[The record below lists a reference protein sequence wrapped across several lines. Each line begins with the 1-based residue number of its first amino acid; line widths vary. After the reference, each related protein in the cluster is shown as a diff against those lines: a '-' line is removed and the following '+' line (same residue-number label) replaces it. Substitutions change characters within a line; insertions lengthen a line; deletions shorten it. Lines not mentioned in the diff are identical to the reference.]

1 MLVLL
6 GMFGKIPLWSHPVR
20 DFCLLGVFF
29 CFVLFCFTTASI
41 SVGVICLI
49 RFSDSPW
56 FSFGRLYVCRNLSI
70 SSRLSTLLAYIFL
83 QSFLFLWCQLL
94 FLFFH
99 FWFYFFGSS
108 LFFSWWVWLK
118 VCQSYLSFQRKSSCL
133 LYLFFLD
140 SISFISDLSW
150 LLPPFYS
157 LCAFFVVG
165 FLVFL
170 GVGLDCLFEIFLAS
184 WKGPLMLWT
193 SLLVLFFA
201 VSHRFW
207 IVCLFSLVF
216 KYFFYFFHDLTDDS
230 SII

>member
-29 CFVLFCFTTASI
+29 CVVLFCFTTASI

-140 SISFISDLSW
+140 SISFISALILIISF
-150 LLPPFYS
+150 LL
-157 LCAFFVVG
+157 LNLG
-165 FLVFL
+165 FLCCSFSSSSKWKVRLCIWSFSCFL
-170 GVGLDCLFEIFLAS
+170 
-184 WKGPLMLWT
+184 
-193 SLLVLFFA
+193 
-201 VSHRFW
+201 R
-207 IVCLFSLVF
+207 
-216 KYFFYFFHDLTDDS
+216 
-230 SII
+230 